1 MASLTLF
8 DFSKVKI
15 QTAASPEIED
25 NETRDTSVSEADVVM
40 QDASVTAEVR
50 ISTILNFHY

>member
-1 MASLTLF
+1 LIF
-8 DFSKVKI
+8 QKDKI
-15 QTAASPEIED
+15 QIAASPEIED